1 MNNRREAAAA
11 ILAEWEIIQSQLAPL
26 FRVRDQK
33 YTQEW
38 MEKGINLFLQFLYL
52 TNHETFLSSNEIRYN
67 QFLFKP
73 VNLEERI
80 DFISSRPGLYH
91 SYRQL
96 SELMLEQEKQ
106 FVKSNIIKKSSRS
119 VT

>member
-1 MNNRREAAAA
+1 MNNRRETAAA

-26 FRVRDQK
+26 FRARDQK
-33 YTQEW
+33 NTKEW
-38 MEKGINLFLQFLYL
+38 MENGINLFLQFLYL
-52 TNHETFLSSNEIRYN
+52 TNHETFLSSNEIRYD
-67 QFLFKP
+67 QFLYKP

-80 DFISSRPGLYH
+80 DFIHSRPGLYH

-106 FVKSNIIKKSSRS
+106 FVKSNIIKKSPRS
-119 VT
+119 LT

>member
-11 ILAEWEIIQSQLAPL
+11 ILGEWESIQSQLAPL
-26 FRVRDQK
+26 FRARDQK
-33 YTQEW
+33 NTKEW
-38 MEKGINLFLQFLYL
+38 MKKGINLFLQFLYL
-52 TNHETFLSSNEIRYN
+52 TNNEIFLSSNGNKINYD

-80 DFISSRPGLYH
+80 DFIISRPGLYH

-96 SELMLEQEKQ
+96 SELMHEQEKQ
-106 FVKSNIIKKSSRS
+106 FVKSNIVKKSSRL
-119 VT
+119 

>member
-11 ILAEWEIIQSQLAPL
+11 ILAEWGIIQSQLVPK
-26 FRVRDQK
+26 FRARDQK
-33 YTQEW
+33 DTKEW
-38 MEKGINLFLQFLYL
+38 MEKGINLFLEFLYL
-52 TNHETFLSSNEIRYN
+52 TNHETFLSSNEISYD
-67 QFLFKP
+67 QFLYKP

-80 DFISSRPGLYH
+80 DFINSRPGLYH

-106 FVKSNIIKKSSRS
+106 FVKSNIIKKSPRS
-119 VT
+119 LT